1 MGHVEDAGAAV
12 QRARPALVPGRHPQ
26 PGARPAAPTAHRP
39 SGEGRSPAQPGTRGG
54 LEAAGAPGGPAPR
67 SRLACRHLPLP
78 RPHPTCFPHHKP
90 QTCTCG
96 SLGQARA
103 REAAGT
109 GSRGHSEQPKLVLK
123 QKPAEAGVSP
133 PTWNC
138 GWQRPTD
145 RAQPPAL
152 RTLQSLGSLGPQD
165 PASRP
170 GRCTERPPRPLA
182 PTALPCWRQSSR
194 APDAPHSCPSETRIP
209 FTGLPSGIPSSF
221 LPSCTPKQQRPQDRL
236 QDGRNPPASE
246 QRKRR
251 RVRSSYVPSGPGTQ
265 AGRSLASGGRE

>member
-1 MGHVEDAGAAV
+1 MRRVQDAGAAV
-12 QRARPALVPGRHPQ
+12 QRAHPALVPGRHPQ

-54 LEAAGAPGGPAPR
+54 LEAAGAPGGPAA
-67 SRLACRHLPLP
+67 LACRHLPLP
-78 RPHPTCFPHHKP
+78 RPHPTRFPHHKP

-96 SLGQARA
+96 SPGQARA

-138 GWQRPTD
+138 GWQRPTN

-170 GRCTERPPRPLA
+170 GRCTERPPRPPA
-182 PTALPCWRQSSR
+182 PGPNSAALLETKLPGPRHPTFVPLGDKDSIHRTTIRRPLLVSPFLHPQTTEATAQ
-194 APDAPHSCPSETRIP
+194 
-209 FTGLPSGIPSSF
+209 
-221 LPSCTPKQQRPQDRL
+221 
-236 QDGRNPPASE
+236 
-246 QRKRR
+246 
-251 RVRSSYVPSGPGTQ
+251 
-265 AGRSLASGGRE
+265 ASGR